1 MLKWNSKLTS
11 SKFSFLEKGETMK
24 KICFLILC
32 LILPGKVYASTVNYD
47 FDSFYVDADI
57 LENGDM
63 HVEELIVLDGT
74 FHGYV
79 RDLVYENSRL
89 QRHDPVDL
97 SQDAIYNAT
106 NIKDIKIKAKKIELD
121 EVSFDL
127 LDDTDYTELTRNY
140 YKEEAKNGDYVES
153 SIQSGK
159 SLQMFYE
166 ADNEVV
172 AFVVEYTLQDVVV
185 LHNDIAEIYWT
196 FLGSGFEE
204 TINDVQI
211 RVRLPQE
218 DTEDH
223 FRIWAHGDITGNIDF
238 LDNQTL
244 LASIKRVSPG
254 TEIDIRAT
262 FNKDFVSDISLSKQ
276 SGIDAFD
283 KIIDV
288 EEERARVANEQRR
301 QARFVRQVIEIICY
315 IYIVLLIIWW
325 IYVYIRF
332 DKEYKSNF
340 KEEYYREFIEDYN
353 VEVVDYLM
361 NNTITPNAMS
371 ASILNLIYKKNIKV
385 EEIPSKKKKKEYEFT
400 LINRENVN
408 DTEDVL
414 LDFLFDN
421 VGKEGKFTTKELEN
435 YAKSPKTMNTFEASY
450 NNWLRCVKK
459 DAERQNFFE
468 KNGLP
473 IISAIFFLLIALFII
488 LATLYFNVDTW
499 MSLVV
504 MSISIVFLIY
514 SFLIKKRTKK
524 GQEDYVRW
532 LAFKHFLEDFGRFDI
547 KELPEIA
554 LWERY
559 LVYATVFGLADKV
572 EEAMNVKINE
582 IPEDVYMVYP
592 IWLDYHIAHTIHHAV
607 NSSIMENRTSVA
619 NSRIANSSNSSGSGF
634 GGGFG
639 SGGGFGGGGG
649 GGHGF

>member
-1 MLKWNSKLTS
+1 
-11 SKFSFLEKGETMK
+11 MK
-24 KICFLILC
+24 KICFLLC
-32 LILPGKVYASTVNYD
+32 CLLLPHLVSASTVNYD

-63 HVEELIVLDGT
+63 HVRELIVLDGT
-74 FHGYV
+74 FHGYI

-89 QRHDPVDL
+89 AYNDPVNL
-97 SQDAIYNAT
+97 TSDAIYNAT
-106 NIKDIKIKAKKIELD
+106 NIKDITIKAKKITLND
-121 EVSFDL
+121 VSFDL
-127 LDDTDYTELTRNY
+127 IDDEDYTILTRNY
-140 YKEEAKNGDYVES
+140 YKEEAQNGEYVES

-166 ADNEVV
+166 SENETV
-172 AFVVEYTLQDVVV
+172 AFLIEYTLQDVVV
-185 LHNDIAEIYWT
+185 LHNDIAEVYWT
-196 FLGSGFEE
+196 FVGNGFEE
-204 TINDVQI
+204 TIADVQI
-211 RVRLPQE
+211 RVTLPKE
-218 DTEDH
+218 DTPEH

-244 LASIKRVSPG
+244 LASIKKVSPG
-254 TEIDIRAT
+254 TEIDIRTT

-283 KIIDV
+283 KIITV
-288 EEERARVANEQRR
+288 EEERARVANEQRE
-301 QARFVRQVIEIICY
+301 QARFIRQIIEIICY
-315 IYIVLLIIWW
+315 IYMGLLIIWW

-332 DKEYKSNF
+332 DKEYKSDF
-340 KEEYYREFIEDYN
+340 KEEYYRDFIEDYN
-353 VEVVDYLM
+353 VEVVDFLM

-371 ASILNLIYKKNIKV
+371 ASILNLIYKKNIQV
-385 EEIPSKKKKKEYEFT
+385 TEISSKKKKKDYEFT
-400 LINRENVN
+400 LLNREKVN

-414 LDFLFDN
+414 LDFLFEK
-421 VGKEGKFTTKELEN
+421 VGKNGKFTTKELAA
-435 YAKSPKTMNTFEASY
+435 YAKNPKTFTTFENSY

-488 LATLYFNVDTW
+488 LATIYFNVDTW

-504 MSISIVFLIY
+504 MAISIVFLIY
-514 SFLIKKRTKK
+514 TFLIKKRTKK

-532 LAFKHFLEDFGRFDI
+532 KAFKHFLEDFGRFDI

-572 EEAMNVKINE
+572 EKAMNVKISE
-582 IPEDVYMVYP
+582 LPAGAYAVYP
-592 IWLDYHIAHTIHHAV
+592 TWLDFHIAYMIHHSVATSV
-607 NSSIMENRTSVA
+607 MENRTAVA
-619 NSRIANSSNSSGSGF
+619 NSRIANSANSSGSGF
-634 GGGFG
+634 GGGFS